1 MCHFYL
7 TRRAS
12 VNHAPQLFRAGGIF
26 QPPPPRSG
34 GVAEKKARKE
44 LGVAIDNRA
53 QRQIAPSMFVMQTNF
68 I

>member
-12 VNHAPQLFRAGGIF
+12 VNHAPEFFRAGGIF
-26 QPPPPRSG
+26 QPPLRSG

-53 QRQIAPSMFVMQTNF
+53 QRQIAASMFVMQTNF

>member
-1 MCHFYL
+1 MLQNF
-7 TRRAS
+7 S
-12 VNHAPQLFRAGGIF
+12 EPGEFSS
-26 QPPPPRSG
+26 PPRSG

-53 QRQIAPSMFVMQTNF
+53 QRQIAASMFVMQTNF

>member
-1 MCHFYL
+1 MLQNFSEPGEFSSL
-7 TRRAS
+7 
-12 VNHAPQLFRAGGIF
+12 
-26 QPPPPRSG
+26 PPRSG

-53 QRQIAPSMFVMQTNF
+53 QRQIAASMFVMQTNF

>member
-1 MCHFYL
+1 MLHNF
-7 TRRAS
+7 
-12 VNHAPQLFRAGGIF
+12 FRAGGIF
-26 QPPPPRSG
+26 QPPLRSG

-53 QRQIAPSMFVMQTNF
+53 QRQIAASMFVMQTNF